1 MSVKV
6 RLTKGCGCDHV
17 TTPLMIELNII
28 LYLTGCQMKCHKDDI
43 DKVDLIQ
50 PCVTG
55 EYDISIYI
63 YIYLFIYF
71 SLLGEQDQKKLLL
84 YVKGDNDRKYWL
96 SKLSAITVSTLSRST
111 SPSL

>member
-1 MSVKV
+1 
-6 RLTKGCGCDHV
+6 
-17 TTPLMIELNII
+17 
-28 LYLTGCQMKCHKDDI
+28 MKCHKDDI

-55 EYDISIYI
+55 EYDISIYLYI
-63 YIYLFIYF
+63 YIYLSIYIYIYISIYIF
-71 SLLGEQDQKKLLL
+71 LLGEQDQKKLLL

-96 SKLSAITVSTLSRST
+96 SKLSAITVSTMSRST